1 MHLVDRAE
9 TLPSSAVEGLVD
21 EIRALSA
28 QYKATADAGRCGSI
42 VYVEEPLATHD
53 WCALPI
59 GFAAEQKRTRDE
71 IAQWI

>member
-1 MHLVDRAE
+1 MHLVDGAE
-9 TLPSSAVEGLVD
+9 TLSYRALEGLID
-21 EIRALSA
+21 EIRAFSA

-59 GFAAEQKRTRDE
+59 GFAPEQKRTRDE